1 MPLYD
6 FTCRVCGI
14 TFEALAAMDG
24 GEAIC
29 ACGGSARRLVSVG
42 RGYRADGDWLASV
55 AAVAEKDSD
64 KPHVRAFLAEPS
76 RANYRRWMRGEGKR
90 LEAERMTLAE
100 TFASQHPDFKELA
113 ASGALAAQKRDN
125 PLLDDVGAFFA
136 PHLCAQRQA
145 ATEELAKARAEA
157 ATDAE
162 ARTLE
167 RVRSKRLATSLGAS
181 PAAPARS
188 QGTDPTLAA
197 PEKFGGIN
205 AVLAARLASRRRDA
219 GL

>member
-1 MPLYD
+1 MESQATVTPAPVAPGTGPAD
-6 FTCRVCGI
+6 DPGI
-14 TFEALAAMDG
+14 AGLESVFADLEKRLDQLVESRLDAVEA
-24 GEAIC
+24 
-29 ACGGSARRLVSVG
+29 
-42 RGYRADGDWLASV
+42 
-55 AAVAEKDSD
+55 
-64 KPHVRAFLAEPS
+64 
-76 RANYRRWMRGEGKR
+76 KR
-90 LEAERMTLAE
+90 LETERTALAE

-125 PLLDDVGAFFA
+125 PLLDDVGAYFA
-136 PHLCAQRQA
+136 HHLCAQRQA